1 MYLVYVYL
9 LMRIVFV
16 RLVSYMINM
25 SSTYLVLKVFFCVK
39 KLLYMRV
46 FQML

>member
-1 MYLVYVYL
+1 
-9 LMRIVFV
+9 MRLVFV

-25 SSTYLVLKVFFCVK
+25 SSTYLVLKVFFFCVK